1 MPSKMPND
9 LLDTPVEAVPSDD
22 DWLLLVIPGVV
33 VLVVGLLKL
42 AEGIF
47 LAVRAWERAL
57 IRL

>member
-1 MPSKMPND
+1 MPND